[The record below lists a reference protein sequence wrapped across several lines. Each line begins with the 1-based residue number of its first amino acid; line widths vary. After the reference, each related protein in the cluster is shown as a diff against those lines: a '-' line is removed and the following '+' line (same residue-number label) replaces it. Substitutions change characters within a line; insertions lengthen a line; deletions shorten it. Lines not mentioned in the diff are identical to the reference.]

1 VIGCDP
7 EVQPMRFVV
16 LAMFGLAMLASDCD
30 CDCGGKKS
38 AVPIVRVGWL
48 TRDAGS
54 APQHR

>member
-1 VIGCDP
+1 
-7 EVQPMRFVV
+7 MRFVV